1 VFAIVLAL
9 LASVSWGFSDF
20 WGGLVTRRVAVFAVI
35 FISQAVGF
43 VAVAVML
50 GLSGDAFPGLDD
62 LWPVALSAPLGVLG
76 LAALYRGMAI
86 GTMSIVAPISATGVA
101 VPVIV
106 GLATGDRLQAFQL
119 VGIVAAAVG
128 AILAATEVH
137 EDAEQSRD
145 ARRGVVLAVT
155 AALCFGVNYVGLDAS
170 ADASTWWALM
180 GGRVTELLVVMILVI
195 ATGTSLR
202 LSRPDLGVVAGIGAF
217 DAAGLAC
224 FALATTSGLL
234 SVASVLSALFPI
246 VIVILARVLLGERVR
261 PIQAIGISLAMTG
274 VALIAAG

>member
-1 VFAIVLAL
+1 MFAIVLAL

-43 VAVAVML
+43 VPIALML
-50 GLSGDAFPGLDD
+50 GLSGDTFPGLDD
-62 LWPVALSAPLGVLG
+62 LWPVAVSAPLGVLG
-76 LAALYRGMAI
+76 LAALFRGMAI

-106 GLATGDRLQAFQL
+106 GLATGDQLQALQL
-119 VGIVAAAVG
+119 AGIVAAAAG
-128 AILAATEVH
+128 AVLAGMEVR
-137 EDAEQSRD
+137 EDTEQSRD
-145 ARRGVVLAVT
+145 ARKGVLLAVT
-155 AALCFGVNYVGLDAS
+155 AALCFGVNIVGLDAS
-170 ADASTWWALM
+170 ADASTWWALA
-180 GGRVTELLVVMILVI
+180 GGRVTELIVVAILVI
-195 ATGTSLR
+195 ATATSLR
-202 LSRPDLGVVAGIGAF
+202 LSRPDLGMVARIGVF
-217 DAAGLAC
+217 DAVGLTF

-261 PIQAIGISLAMTG
+261 PIQAVGIGLAMTG

>member
-1 VFAIVLAL
+1 MFAIALAL

-35 FISQAVGF
+35 LISQAVGF
-43 VAVAVML
+43 AAIAVML

-62 LWPVALSAPLGVLG
+62 LWPVALSAPVGVLG
-76 LAALYRGMAI
+76 IAALYRGMAI

-106 GLATGDRLQAFQL
+106 GLATGDRLQALQL
-119 VGIVAAAVG
+119 AGIVAATVG
-128 AILAATEVH
+128 AILAAMEVH
-137 EDAEQSRD
+137 EDAERSRD
-145 ARRGVVLAVT
+145 ARKGVVLAVT

-170 ADASTWWALM
+170 ADASPWWALM
-180 GGRVTELLVVMILVI
+180 GGRVTDLIAVTTVVI

-202 LSRPDLGVVAGIGAF
+202 LSRPDLGAVAGIGAF
-217 DAAGLAC
+217 DVAGLAC

-234 SVASVLSALFPI
+234 SLVSVLSALFPI
-246 VIVILARVLLGERVR
+246 VTVILARVVLDERVR
-261 PIQAIGISLAMTG
+261 PIQGIGIGLAMTG
-274 VALIAAG
+274 VVLIAAG

>member
-1 VFAIVLAL
+1 MFAIVLAL

-43 VAVAVML
+43 VPIALML
-50 GLSGDAFPGLDD
+50 GLSGDTFPGLDD
-62 LWPVALSAPLGVLG
+62 LWPVAVSAPLGVLG
-76 LAALYRGMAI
+76 LAALFRGMAI

-106 GLATGDRLQAFQL
+106 GLATGDQLQALQL
-119 VGIVAAAVG
+119 MGIVAAAGG
-128 AILAATEVH
+128 AILAGMEVR
-137 EDAEQSRD
+137 EDTEQSRD
-145 ARRGVVLAVT
+145 ARKGVLLAVT
-155 AALCFGVNYVGLDAS
+155 AALCFGINIVGLDAS
-170 ADASTWWALM
+170 ADASTWWALA
-180 GGRVTELLVVMILVI
+180 GGRVTELFVVAILVI

-202 LSRPDLGVVAGIGAF
+202 LCRPDLSMVARIGIF
-217 DAAGLAC
+217 DAVGLTF

-261 PIQAIGISLAMTG
+261 PIQAVGIGLAMTG